1 MTKRIAAL
9 AAVMLGLVAPSA
21 IAELKVAVLDT
32 AGAVAQ
38 SEEAT
43 EAIEVIRKDLEPEQ
57 ERLQGLQA
65 EIQALQERAQNE
77 ADVMSEDERRAIA
90 REIQDKQ
97 FDLEADA
104 QRLQKSLQDKQE
116 DLQRTMLP
124 KVRAVLDDLIKIEGY
139 DFVME
144 KGGFLYVNPKHDITA
159 KVTEK
164 LNEKR

>member
-1 MTKRIAAL
+1 MAKRIAAL

>member
-1 MTKRIAAL
+1 MAKRIAAL

-21 IAELKVAVLDT
+21 FAELKVAVLDT

>member
-1 MTKRIAAL
+1 MAKRIAAL

-21 IAELKVAVLDT
+21 VAELKVAVLDT

>member
-1 MTKRIAAL
+1 MAKRIAAL

-21 IAELKVAVLDT
+21 VAELKVAVLDT

-139 DFVME
+139 DFVLE
-144 KGGFLYVNPKHDITA
+144 QGAFLYVNPKHDITA

>member
-1 MTKRIAAL
+1 MVRHFAG
-9 AAVMLGLVAPSA
+9 AAVLALVWLAPTA
-21 IAELKVAVLDT
+21 AAQLKVAVLDT
-32 AGAVAQ
+32 ATAVSQ
-38 SEEAT
+38 SEEAQ
-43 EAIEVIRKDLEPEQ
+43 EAIDKIREELQPEQ
-57 ERLQGLQA
+57 ERLQALGA

-97 FDLEADA
+97 FDLNADV
-104 QRLQKSLQDKQE
+104 QRLEKSLQDQQE

-124 KVRAVLDDLIKIEGY
+124 KVRAVLDDVIKVEGY
-139 DFVME
+139 DFVQE

-164 LNEKR
+164 LNERR

>member
-21 IAELKVAVLDT
+21 VAELKVAVLDT

-144 KGGFLYVNPKHDITA
+144 KGAFLYVNSKHDITA

>member
-1 MTKRIAAL
+1 MAKRIAAL
-9 AAVMLGLVAPSA
+9 AAFMLGLWAPSA
-21 IAELKVAVLDT
+21 IAELKIAVLDT
-32 AGAVAQ
+32 AGAVSQ

-77 ADVMSEDERRAIA
+77 ADVMSDDERRAIA
-90 REIQDKQ
+90 REIQDKD
-97 FDLEADA
+97 FDLKADV
-104 QRLQKSLQDKQE
+104 QRLEKSLQDKQE

-139 DFVME
+139 DFVLE
-144 KGGFLYVNPKHDITA
+144 KGAFLYVNPKHDITA